1 MKYKKR
7 INQSNMVKNQD
18 GVVYGIHAGLELCDK
33 SPRIHWDV
41 NKVSQSL
48 RAAAAALT
56 GDGWRCTES
65 CCTQAHA
72 LCSSPH
78 HPS

>member
-1 MKYKKR
+1 M
-7 INQSNMVKNQD
+7 
-18 GVVYGIHAGLELCDK
+18 ELCMAYMRGLNSVTPHDK

-48 RAAAAALT
+48 SGAAAALT

-65 CCTQAHA
+65 WCTQTRA
-72 LCSSPH
+72 LCSSPC

>member
-1 MKYKKR
+1 M
-7 INQSNMVKNQD
+7 
-18 GVVYGIHAGLELCDK
+18 ELCMAYMRGLNSVTPHDK

-48 RAAAAALT
+48 SGAAAALT

-65 CCTQAHA
+65 WRTQTRA
-72 LCSSPH
+72 LCSSPC